1 MGSNENYR
9 CRGFIYSHDIYND
22 RLILLVNV
30 FIDAYKEELLMEKSF
45 LIGDEE
51 FNKVAKE
58 LKIGN
63 SQRFNL
69 SKLDSIGIIADIYRQ
84 ADGIHKISNICL
96 DQEYLKYRHS
106 MDDLRQHRQYCL
118 DLRGN
123 TNE

>member
-1 MGSNENYR
+1 MGNTENYR
-9 CRGFIYSHDIYND
+9 RHGFIYSHDVYNG

-30 FIDAYKEELLMEKSF
+30 FIDAYKVELLMEKSF
-45 LIGDEE
+45 MIGDGE
-51 FNKVAKE
+51 FNKVVEE

-63 SQRFNL
+63 AQKFNL
-69 SKLDSIGIIADIYRQ
+69 SKLDGIGIIADIYRQ
-84 ADGIHKISNICL
+84 ADGSHKIANICL